1 MNDNLSKD
9 DLTNIIKIYK
19 IFNDNEISMMIETPE
34 LISDENIKSS
44 LIKLI
49 NKEDNPLSKMK
60 EYFDKY
66 TFFSGGRGRRSRR
79 RKSKKKRSKKKK
91 SKRKKSKKKRSKRK
105 KSKKKSIFNWKSD
118 NSSIESD
125 NSSIGN
131 NNSSIE
137 NNNNSP
143 IQNNNSSIQRNNS
156 PIQNNNSSI
165 QKNNSPLG
173 NNNSGS
179 NSGIPNIIINN
190 NNGTQS
196 VEEKTIPQIA
206 IPLKFIINT
215 DDVKKSN
222 KKKGGTNIEINKSDG
237 LDVLKRSLKSG
248 ETEFNLTFDFN
259 KNINYENQ
267 EFSTFM
273 NTIKDFVKGKAVD
286 VSQNKNVPQFK
297 NELKHKI
304 NSINNLLPPF
314 YSQDVVLP

>member
-1 MNDNLSKD
+1 MVEVDEVEEESLKRKNLRKKN
-9 DLTNIIKIYK
+9 L
-19 IFNDNEISMMIETPE
+19 
-34 LISDENIKSS
+34 
-44 LIKLI
+44 
-49 NKEDNPLSKMK
+49 KEKNRK
-60 EYFDKY
+60 EKN
-66 TFFSGGRGRRSRR
+66 R
-79 RKSKKKRSKKKK
+79 KKKRSKG
-91 SKRKKSKKKRSKRK
+91 K

-118 NSSIESD
+118 NEFSDNSSIESD
-125 NSSIGN
+125 NSSVGN

-143 IQNNNSSIQRNNS
+143 IQNNNS

-165 QKNNSPLG
+165 QRNNSSIQNNNSSIQRNNSPLG

-259 KNINYENQ
+259 KDINYENQ